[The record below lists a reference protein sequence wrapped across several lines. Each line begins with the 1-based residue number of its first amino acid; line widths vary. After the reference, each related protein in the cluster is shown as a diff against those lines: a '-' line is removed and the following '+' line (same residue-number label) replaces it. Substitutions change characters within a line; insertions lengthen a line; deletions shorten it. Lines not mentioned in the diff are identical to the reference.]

1 MKTPH
6 ERPDISIDPDQIAE
20 LRANLIAWYGDNARD
35 LPWRRTRDPYRILVS
50 EVMLQQTQVDRVI
63 PKYFAFLD
71 FFPTFEALAA
81 APTADVIRAWSGLGY
96 NRRAVNLQRTAQA
109 VVDRFGGEMPS
120 DPYALRDLPG
130 IGPYTAGAI
139 ACFAFEQDVGF
150 FDTNIR
156 RVLHRVLIGPELPKE
171 RVTTRELQSLADDL
185 VPEREGYT
193 WNQALMELG
202 AVICTARKPVCLTCP
217 LHRHCAAFPAI
228 QTVIAT
234 LPKGTRKKKEEP
246 FSGSMRF
253 YRGRVIEALRE
264 LDDGESLNLQSLGP
278 KVRDDF
284 SDEHLIWLKDVVEG
298 LTRDGLAQI
307 AEEKA
312 SYDAS
317 DVAEITVRLP

>member
-1 MKTPH
+1 MKTPPDH
-6 ERPDISIDPDQIAE
+6 PDISVGLDKIAE
-20 LRANLIAWYGDNARD
+20 LRDDLRAWYRDNARD

-71 FFPTFEALAA
+71 VFPSFEALAA
-81 APTADVIRAWSGLGY
+81 APTADVIRAWAGLGY

-109 VVDRFGGEMPS
+109 VVDRYGGKMPR
-120 DPYALRDLPG
+120 DPAQLRDLPG

-156 RVLHRVLIGPELPKE
+156 RVLHRVFIGPELPKE
-171 RVTTRELQSLADDL
+171 QVTTRELQTLADDL
-185 VPEREGYT
+185 VPAGEGYT

-202 AVICTARKPVCLTCP
+202 AVVCTARKPTCLICP
-217 LHRHCAAFPAI
+217 LQRHCAAFPTI

-246 FSGSMRF
+246 FSGSMRY

-264 LDDGESLNLQSLGP
+264 LEDGESLNLESLGP

-307 AEEKA
+307 AEEK
-312 SYDAS
+312 SQYDAS
-317 DVAEITVRLP
+317 AVAEITVRLP

>member
-1 MKTPH
+1 MKQAPN
-6 ERPDISIDPDQIAE
+6 RPDISTDPDKIAE
-20 LRANLIAWYGDNARD
+20 LRADLIGWYRDNARD

-71 FFPTFEALAA
+71 FFPSFEVLAA

-109 VVDRFGGEMPS
+109 VMDQYGGEMPR
-120 DPYALRDLPG
+120 DPEKLRNLPG

-171 RVTTRELQSLADDL
+171 QVTTRELQSLADEL
-185 VPEREGYT
+185 VPEGEGYT

-202 AVICTARKPVCLTCP
+202 AVVCTSRKPACLTCP
-217 LHRHCAAFPAI
+217 LQRHCEAFPAI

-264 LDDGESLNLQSLGP
+264 LDDGESLNLQALGP

-312 SYDAS
+312 TYDAGEIT
-317 DVAEITVRLP
+317 EITVRLP